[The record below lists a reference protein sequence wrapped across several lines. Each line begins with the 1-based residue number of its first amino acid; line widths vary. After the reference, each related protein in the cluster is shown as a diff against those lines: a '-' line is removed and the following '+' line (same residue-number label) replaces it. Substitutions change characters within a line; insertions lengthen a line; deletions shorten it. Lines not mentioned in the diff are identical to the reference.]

1 MTGRL
6 RFESRMVLEALF
18 ALLLVATGGQAAV
31 QRVPSVLC
39 NDNSGYESI
48 YNYTLPD
55 LWETQNISL
64 ASYTGKVRIT
74 RTAFTGHYWGLNALQ
89 SAFQDLVVL
98 GFPCNQFGMQEP
110 GANASEISNGIRH
123 VRPGNG
129 FTPNFL
135 LFKKIHVNGDK
146 EQPLFTYLKKQCPPT
161 RNGFAESKNL
171 FYSPLMNNDIRWNFE
186 KFLVNRQGVPV
197 KRYDPSTIP
206 DDIHNDIS
214 ELTQQSELS
223 FTGK

>member
-1 MTGRL
+1 MARRWSDDTVMNFVNLYGS
-6 RFESRMVLEALF
+6 E
-18 ALLLVATGGQAAV
+18 
-31 QRVPSVLC
+31 SVLWDSTSVDYR
-39 NDNSGYESI
+39 NK
-48 YNYTLPD
+48 TLRN
-55 LWETQNISL
+55 E
-64 ASYTGKVRIT
+64 A
-74 RTAFTGHYWGLNALQ
+74 
-89 SAFQDLVVL
+89 
-98 GFPCNQFGMQEP
+98 QEP

-135 LFKKIHVNGDK
+135 LFKKIHVNGDQ

-214 ELTQQSELS
+214 ELTQHSELS

>member
-1 MTGRL
+1 MRNPILT
-6 RFESRMVLEALF
+6 
-18 ALLLVATGGQAAV
+18 
-31 QRVPSVLC
+31 
-39 NDNSGYESI
+39 
-48 YNYTLPD
+48 
-55 LWETQNISL
+55 
-64 ASYTGKVRIT
+64 VR
-74 RTAFTGHYWGLNALQ
+74 
-89 SAFQDLVVL
+89 
-98 GFPCNQFGMQEP
+98 QEP

-129 FTPNFL
+129 FNPNFL
-135 LFKKIHVNGDK
+135 LFKKIDVNGEK

-206 DDIHNDIS
+206 DDIHNDIL
-214 ELTQQSELS
+214 ELTQHSELA
-223 FTGK
+223 FAGR

>member
-1 MTGRL
+1 
-6 RFESRMVLEALF
+6 MVLEALF
-18 ALLLVATGGQAAV
+18 GLLLVAAGGQAAV

-39 NDNSGYESI
+39 NNNSGYESI

-64 ASYTGKVRIT
+64 ASYTGK
-74 RTAFTGHYWGLNALQ
+74 
-89 SAFQDLVVL
+89 
-98 GFPCNQFGMQEP
+98 QEP

-135 LFKKIHVNGDK
+135 LFKKIHVNGAQ

-214 ELTQQSELS
+214 ELTQHSELS